1 MGWGEEGT
9 ENYYLI
15 GVGFFVKNYKKK
27 KVLEM
32 DGGEVA
38 QLSA

>member
-27 KVLEM
+27 K
-32 DGGEVA
+32 GAGNGWW
-38 QLSA
+38 